1 MIHIYTGENKGKTTA
16 ALGLALRA
24 AGRGM
29 DVIIAQFLKGRDTGE
44 LHTLSRI
51 PNITLLRNSRD
62 YGFVFNMSSEDR
74 ERMTAEQN
82 ANLDKAIESRR
93 EGVLLVLDEA
103 IAAYTLNTIDR
114 SKLEALLDDPRGA
127 EIVLTGRDAPQN
139 LIDKAD
145 YVTEMRKIK
154 HPFDEGKPARRG
166 IEF

>member
-82 ANLDKAIESRR
+82 ANLDTVIESRR